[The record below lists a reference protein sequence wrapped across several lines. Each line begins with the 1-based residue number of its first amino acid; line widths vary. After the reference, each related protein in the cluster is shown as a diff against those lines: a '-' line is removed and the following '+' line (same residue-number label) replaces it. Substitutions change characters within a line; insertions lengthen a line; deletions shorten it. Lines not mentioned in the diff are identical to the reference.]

1 MKKNELKTGDAVTDK
16 NNTWMMV
23 VSIERDIANCQYSDG
38 HGMLTVSR
46 KLSELK
52 EVEQ

>member
-1 MKKNELKTGDAVTDK
+1 MKKNDIINGTAVTDK
-16 NNTWMMV
+16 NGTWMRV

-46 KLSELK
+46 KMSELK
-52 EVEQ
+52 EVKE